1 MEGKKTKRVRGRLV
15 YSEEIVYS
23 EGETDVTFLHDIY
36 TSFTC
41 IPHLFQICV
50 VQYGIGKKRK
60 ENPSSAETHERQI
73 ELLFGRGQKIW
84 AAPACYN

>member
-1 MEGKKTKRVRGRLV
+1 MNTTYCSIEGKKTKRVRGRLV

-50 VQYGIGKKRK
+50 VQYGKGEKKERK
-60 ENPSSAETHERQI
+60 SFLRRDTRET
-73 ELLFGRGQKIW
+73 
-84 AAPACYN
+84 N